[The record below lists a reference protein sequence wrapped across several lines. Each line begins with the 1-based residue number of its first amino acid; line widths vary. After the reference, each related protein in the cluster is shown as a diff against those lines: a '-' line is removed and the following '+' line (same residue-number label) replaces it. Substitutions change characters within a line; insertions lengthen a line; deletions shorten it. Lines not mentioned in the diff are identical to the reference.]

1 MHLKY
6 LEKNS
11 FYSKMWFTPVCL
23 NLVESKEDN
32 MVGPVVGGVV
42 GGISAVVASVLI
54 FYIRRRYKCV
64 VREEGT

>member
-1 MHLKY
+1 
-6 LEKNS
+6 
-11 FYSKMWFTPVCL
+11 MWFTPVCL

-32 MVGPVVGGVV
+32 IVGPVVGGVV